1 MFLLGFKVQDLSSPQ
16 NKTYV
21 TVATSNGYCH
31 TASQGSGT
39 PTYRRAGAYGESGTQ
54 NPAELAKLAWDS
66 LRGKWAEKVNRKGY
80 THVLIRP
87 IVIDDAGL
95 SEADSKIAQ
104 NTIEYFERESGNPVG
119 AHFSADE
126 PRDLAQM
133 FTKGQIAQGA
143 QTPGAARPRMQAVD
157 KRDEMIKG
165 EREYYRPNGQIYRP
179 RDLGG
184 HHDVALLKHLRT
196 TGIPVRLHGLPGT
209 GKSALAEAAF
219 GRDLITIN
227 GHGDMAVSHFVGSF
241 LPQNDGT
248 FKWADGPLT
257 RAMKEGRPLFI
268 DEITRIPAEVLAVL
282 YSVLDGRGTLSL
294 DDKPDAPVLKAAPG
308 FYALCGYN
316 PEGIGVRQLDDA
328 LVSRFAVPVQVTTDL
343 DAAKALGVPA
353 EFIKVAEN
361 LRTKDAEDRKK
372 GGSGVWVPQMRELL
386 LAKAVAK
393 TAGVMFAASVI
404 VGQCPR
410 DEDVPTVTEVASKV
424 FGAAI
429 KPLALGG
436 QVRPGR
442 LPVPCRPC
450 AP

>member
-16 NKTYV
+16 QKTYV
-21 TVATSNGYCH
+21 AVATSTGYCH
-31 TASQGSGT
+31 TASAGHT
-39 PTYRRAGAYGESGTQ
+39 KPVYRRANAVGDSGTK
-54 NPAELAKLAWDS
+54 NPKVLAKEAWQV
-66 LRGKWAEKVNRKGY
+66 LQRKWTEKHDRNGY
-80 THVLIRP
+80 SNILIKP
-87 IVIDDAGL
+87 ILIDDSEL
-95 SEADSKIAQ
+95 SEADSKDARK
-104 NTIEYFERESGNPVG
+104 TVEYFEAEAQRPNGPHVR
-119 AHFSADE
+119 ADVLRTLAKMFIDGQLSQAQPATAA
-126 PRDLAQM
+126 PRAQ
-133 FTKGQIAQGA
+133 
-143 QTPGAARPRMQAVD
+143 AADQ
-157 KRDEMIKG
+157 RDAMIKG

-196 TGIPVRLHGLPGT
+196 AGIPVRLYGLPGT

-227 GHGDMAVSHFVGSF
+227 GHGDMTVSHFVGSY

-257 RAMKEGRPLFI
+257 RAMKEGRPLFV
-268 DEITRIPAEVLAVL
+268 DEITRIPSEVLAVL

-294 DDKPDAPVLKAAPG
+294 DDKPDAPVVTAAPG

-328 LVSRFAVPVQVTTDL
+328 LVSRFAVPVEVTTDL

-353 EFIKVAEN
+353 KFIRLAEN
-361 LRTKDAEDRKK
+361 LRTKDAKDRED
-372 GGSGVWVPQMRELL
+372 GGAGVWVPQMRELL
-386 LAKAVAK
+386 LASTVAK

-410 DEDVPTVTEVASKV
+410 PEDVPTVTDVASKV
-424 FGAAI
+424 FGATVKA
-429 KPLALGG
+429 LALGG
-436 QVRPGR
+436 QV
-442 LPVPCRPC
+442 
-450 AP
+450 